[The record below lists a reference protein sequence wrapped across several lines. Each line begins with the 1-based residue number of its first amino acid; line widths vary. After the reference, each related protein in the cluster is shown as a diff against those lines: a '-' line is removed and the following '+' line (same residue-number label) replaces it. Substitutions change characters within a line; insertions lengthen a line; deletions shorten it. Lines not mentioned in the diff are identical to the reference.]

1 MPRFNDDPDT
11 IEFTLASDS
20 DSDFD
25 DDARVM
31 ERLTSP
37 KSVTDRFKEF
47 LTSLKEIPGPDTN
60 LKFLDVSQSTDSER
74 IECANFLIEM
84 ILSTPTMIESYVNV
98 CVVVGQYPVF
108 GTTQVNFPSHVTK
121 LCMVKMEE
129 LFNVSKFDWKEIEN
143 LGRFF
148 GYLYIMHPV
157 STYIKFWLEKIQVYV
172 VLHVKEAINSYFA
185 VMHMIADTVKKH
197 DREFY
202 MLYQYHTTIAE
213 DSETEA
219 M

>member
-1 MPRFNDDPDT
+1 
-11 IEFTLASDS
+11 
-20 DSDFD
+20 
-25 DDARVM
+25 M
-31 ERLTSP
+31 EQLTSP

-47 LTSLKEIPGPDTN
+47 LTNLKEIPGPDTD
-60 LKFLDVSQSTDSER
+60 LRFLVVSQSTDSER
-74 IECANFLIEM
+74 IECANFMIDM

-129 LFNVSKFDWKEIEN
+129 LFNVLKFDWKEIEN

-148 GYLYIMHPV
+148 GHLYNMHPV
-157 STYIKFWLEKIQVYV
+157 STYVQFWFVKIKVYV
-172 VLHVKEAINSYFA
+172 ILRVKEAINSYLA

-197 DREFY
+197 DSELHK
-202 MLYQYHTTIAE
+202 LYQDITKMFE
-213 DSETEA
+213 NSGFEA
-219 M
+219 KQVLCKNHLTN